1 MTLCVTLDKV
11 VALIGMPTLW
21 LSGAIYLRKINYLL
35 VKNNVLG
42 YYLSHPLPFLK
53 FTRKSAMPA
62 GTETE
67 HTQHLRLRETQ
78 MSLQDETCRSSV
90 GEDFEGQL
98 REAQQQ
104 LEALQQQREQ
114 LEQQKCE
121 MDDLNRR
128 KEDFI
133 SGQIEITE
141 RLSGSVTSIDRE
153 LFELRQELED
163 LEQTRQSF
171 AAHLTRIEKVE
182 PEGWQREAFNAELT
196 RALAMLDQ
204 AEEEFDSA
212 VAHFAGGRTRGIF
225 GSLSAG
231 SKARAGEAFGASFRA
246 GLAYNLPILILGAVA
261 LIILYYK

>member
-1 MTLCVTLDKV
+1 M
-11 VALIGMPTLW
+11 ASPTL
-21 LSGAIYLRKINYLL
+21 LE
-35 VKNNVLG
+35 
-42 YYLSHPLPFLK
+42 
-53 FTRKSAMPA
+53 FTRKSTMPA

-78 MSLQDETCRSSV
+78 MSLKDETCPSPG

-104 LEALQQQREQ
+104 LEVLQHQREQ

-163 LEQTRQSF
+163 LEQTR
-171 AAHLTRIEKVE
+171 HPLLLTLLVSKR
-182 PEGWQREAFNAELT
+182 
-196 RALAMLDQ
+196 
-204 AEEEFDSA
+204 
-212 VAHFAGGRTRGIF
+212 
-225 GSLSAG
+225 LSQ
-231 SKARAGEAFGASFRA
+231 RAGNVRLSTR
-246 GLAYNLPILILGAVA
+246 N
-261 LIILYYK
+261 

>member
-1 MTLCVTLDKV
+1 M
-11 VALIGMPTLW
+11 A
-21 LSGAIYLRKINYLL
+21 
-35 VKNNVLG
+35 
-42 YYLSHPLPFLK
+42 
-53 FTRKSAMPA
+53 A
-62 GTETE
+62 GTE

-78 MSLQDETCRSSV
+78 MSLRDELHTSPP

-104 LEALQQQREQ
+104 LEVLQQQREQ

-121 MDDLNRR
+121 MDELHRQ
-128 KEDFI
+128 KEEFL

-141 RLSGSVTSIDRE
+141 RLSTSLTSIDRE

-182 PEGWQREAFNAELT
+182 PEGWQREAFNGELT
-196 RALAMLDQ
+196 RALSMLDQ

-212 VAHFAGGRTRGIF
+212 VAHFSGGRVGGVF
-225 GSLSAG
+225 GSLSSG
-231 SKARAGEAFGASFRA
+231 HKPRVGDCFGASLKA
-246 GLAYNLPILILGAVA
+246 GFAYNLPLLLLGALA
-261 LIILYYK
+261 LIIMLYK

>member
-1 MTLCVTLDKV
+1 
-11 VALIGMPTLW
+11 
-21 LSGAIYLRKINYLL
+21 
-35 VKNNVLG
+35 
-42 YYLSHPLPFLK
+42 
-53 FTRKSAMPA
+53 
-62 GTETE
+62 
-67 HTQHLRLRETQ
+67 
-78 MSLQDETCRSSV
+78 MSLKDDHYPSPG

-104 LEALQQQREQ
+104 LEILQHQREQ

-128 KEDFI
+128 KEEFI

-171 AAHLTRIEKVE
+171 AAHLERIEKVE

-196 RALAMLDQ
+196 RSLSMLEQ

-225 GSLSAG
+225 GALSSR
-231 SKARAGEAFGASFRA
+231 SKVRPGEAFGASFRS
-246 GLAYNLPILILGAVA
+246 GFAYNLPLLILGAVA